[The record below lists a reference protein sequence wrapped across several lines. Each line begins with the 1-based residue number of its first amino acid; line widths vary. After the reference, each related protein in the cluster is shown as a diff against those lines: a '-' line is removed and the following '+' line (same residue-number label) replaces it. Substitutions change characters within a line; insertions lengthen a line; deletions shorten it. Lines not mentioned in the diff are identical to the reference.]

1 MNGWI
6 WDNWT
11 NWRVCVSVCMEN
23 DMELGSEFSLSLSSL
38 NKSDNNLE
46 FYLKEYTDVLY
57 LDSGR
62 SAIRYLSRQ
71 LHEIDEVLLPEFIC
85 ESVINCFNV
94 DKIHFYRL
102 NNDFTVDVEDIR
114 SKMTQ
119 NTKLLFL
126 MHYFGA
132 IQPENVLYEIQKIAK
147 ETQCTIL
154 EDATH
159 SIFGCKRT
167 IGDYVVASVRK
178 WLPIPKGGVLFS
190 VNDTMGLQRL
200 SLQRCIDNEK
210 AYGMIL
216 KDMFLKNQLECN
228 NKYRE
233 IFVNSERKLDEQTKI
248 LGMSDFSR
256 YVASC
261 IDVIEMKQR
270 RQKNYRYLKDR
281 LAELKLFS
289 AANILEEECPFV
301 FPVRVPNRDM
311 FRKYLIDNKIF
322 CAVHWPVDGIREA
335 EREVAVY
342 NSNTLISLPIDQRYD
357 AKHMDYMVDVIL
369 KYGGELLF

>member
-1 MNGWI
+1 
-6 WDNWT
+6 
-11 NWRVCVSVCMEN
+11 
-23 DMELGSEFSLSLSSL
+23 MELGSEFSLSLSSL

-71 LHEIDEVLLPEFIC
+71 LHEMDEVLLPEFIC

-119 NTKLLFL
+119 NTKLIFL

-132 IQPENVLYEIQKIAK
+132 VQPENVLCEIQDIAK
-147 ETQCTIL
+147 ENQCTIL

-159 SIFGCKRT
+159 SIFGYKRT

-178 WLPIPKGGVLFS
+178 WLPIPRGGVLFT
-190 VNDTMGLQRL
+190 VNDTMKLQRL
-200 SLQRCIDNEK
+200 NLEHCTDNEK

-216 KDMFLKNQLECN
+216 KDMFLNGRLDCN
-228 NKYRE
+228 SEYRD
-233 IFVNSERKLDEQTKI
+233 IFVNSERKLDDQTKI
-248 LGMSDFSR
+248 LSMSDFSQ

-261 IDVIEMKQR
+261 IDIVEMKQR
-270 RQKNYRYLKDR
+270 RQRNYRYLKEQ
-281 LAELKLFS
+281 LAKLNLF
-289 AANILEEECPFV
+289 AAVNLLEEDCPFV
-301 FPVRVPNRDM
+301 FPIRVPNRDM

-322 CAVHWPVDGIREA
+322 CAVHWPADGIKEEERKEA
-335 EREVAVY
+335 IY

-357 AKHMDYMVDVIL
+357 AKHMDYMVDVIF